1 MRGRSPRV
9 YPKWYPIPYVMNR
22 EQVGC
27 HLRCSPR
34 QPPSSTQWEPC
45 FAHHHPIKSS
55 RFTMVLSAAGRINE
69 GHLSPLST
77 GQGHIQREKGGME
90 RGRGQREREVKV
102 NTYMCGVLWP
112 PPSGNH
118 NILSSQHNLPDKG
131 ERHDNFNRK
140 KCNMA
145 VLKLYS
151 LQLCETA
158 IHLKTDTVNI

>member
-102 NTYMCGVLWP
+102 NTYMCGVLCRP
-112 PPSGNH
+112 PVAITMSLAVSVICQTRGKRNY
-118 NILSSQHNLPDKG
+118 ND
-131 ERHDNFNRK
+131 FNRK
-140 KCNMA
+140 IWIRQCWNY
-145 VLKLYS
+145 VP
-151 LQLCETA
+151 
-158 IHLKTDTVNI
+158 